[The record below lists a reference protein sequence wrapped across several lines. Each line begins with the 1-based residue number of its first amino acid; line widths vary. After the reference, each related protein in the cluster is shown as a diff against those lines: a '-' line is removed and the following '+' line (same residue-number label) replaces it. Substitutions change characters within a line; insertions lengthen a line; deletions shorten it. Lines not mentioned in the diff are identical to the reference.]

1 MGPITVKDSCL
12 LLTTKLEKFNA
23 DYGLKDICEKYDFV
37 EAKKYEQ
44 SYTFLTSDMFK
55 EYLNN
60 GGESAT
66 IKWYADNGGLKPS
79 HFNNMT
85 ET

>member
-1 MGPITVKDSCL
+1 
-12 LLTTKLEKFNA
+12 
-23 DYGLKDICEKYDFV
+23 
-37 EAKKYEQ
+37 
-44 SYTFLTSDMFK
+44 MFK

>member
-1 MGPITVKDSCL
+1 
-12 LLTTKLEKFNA
+12 
-23 DYGLKDICEKYDFV
+23 
-37 EAKKYEQ
+37 
-44 SYTFLTSDMFK
+44 MFR

-85 ET
+85 ETQFAEYVQENGDKDFVNNYIVYC